1 MKSMLLVLLC
11 LMSINVYAIEEN
23 IYNLSAKD
31 TKAVINEKLKAANAK
46 ATVNEDLSV
55 AFDTPQT
62 FTPSS
67 SDLFEKIESSG
78 PRDVVNHRLILGD
91 PKTGRIFHL
100 NRELHVSQLDL
111 VAPWTTKEKLK
122 SLKAILNDMNITKIE
137 KRK

>member
-1 MKSMLLVLLC
+1 MKPTLLVLLC
-11 LMSINVYAIEEN
+11 LMSINVYAIEEK

-31 TKAVINEKLKAANAK
+31 TKTDINEKLKAANAK
-46 ATVNEDLSV
+46 ATVEEDLSV

-62 FTPSS
+62 FTTSS

-100 NRELHVSQLDL
+100 NRELQVFQLDL